1 MTRRGDPNEKK
12 EFSCFSGKNAHC
24 QKDDFFFYYYLLL
37 KLSDLEIFKSFFF
50 FSIENIYDSE
60 DELIYDSRVKAAVS
74 S

>member
-1 MTRRGDPNEKK
+1 MHIVKK
-12 EFSCFSGKNAHC
+12 MI
-24 QKDDFFFYYYLLL
+24 FFYYYLLL